1 MDAKK
6 QTSTGGLPFQE
17 MISEDMYYVDKTLL
31 IEDILKTDRRGVFLY
46 TRPRRFG
53 KTTNITMLDAYF
65 NLKYTDNT
73 WFDGLEISEHHEF
86 DSYRNA
92 FPVIYLSMKDLL
104 PVEGNCD
111 YRYFMERVS
120 KTLRDAFI
128 DFRYLMDSEK
138 VDASDKRLLESVINM
153 TASEPILVD
162 SVKDLCRML
171 KAHHSSNV
179 IVLIDE
185 YDRAITDTFDTDLQ
199 TQIIGFMSSFLS
211 SSLKDNRS
219 LQMAYITGVM
229 QVAKAGLFS
238 GLNSLSVNN
247 VSSTESDERFGFTER
262 EIRDMLEYYEHPEKF
277 DEVRDWYDGYRFGN
291 AEVYNPFSVM
301 NYISKKFV
309 PNSYW
314 SNSGSDRPLRWMLER
329 IDAASM
335 DVVTKIIDGG
345 SAESRIR
352 FDIRYN
358 DLRLLRGDDLYSLM
372 VMTGYLKSE
381 HVSDDIYRISIPNK
395 EVMTALD
402 RVISEFVPMNEELYS
417 RFCQAAVDGDAKT
430 MEDVLGFILD
440 GISYFDLRAENPY
453 EIVMVL
459 IMRGILRNYDVDT
472 QRRNGNGR
480 TDMILTPRREGAT
493 PMVIELKVADSQN
506 SLDSEA
512 SGAIRQIHEKRYYH
526 GMTGKVVLIGI
537 AFWGVV
543 PKVVTESL
551 IM

>member
-6 QTSTGGLPFQE
+6 QVSTGGLPFQE
-17 MISEDMYYVDKTLL
+17 IISEDMYYVDKTLL

-219 LQMAYITGVM
+219 LQMAYVTGVM
-229 QVAKAGLFS
+229 QVATAGIFS
-238 GLNSLSVNN
+238 GLNNLSVNN
-247 VSSTESDERFGFTER
+247 VSSTESDERFGFTEAEVR
-262 EIRDMLEYYEHPEKF
+262 GLLSYYGHPENF
-277 DEVRDWYDGYRFGN
+277 DEARVWYDGYRFGN
-291 AEVYNPFSVM
+291 AEVYNPFSLM
-301 NYISKKFV
+301 MYIQNEFR
-309 PNSYW
+309 PDSYW
-314 SNSGSDRPLRWMLER
+314 NNSG
-329 IDAASM
+329 
-335 DVVTKIIDGG
+335 
-345 SAESRIR
+345 
-352 FDIRYN
+352 
-358 DLRLLRGDDLYSLM
+358 
-372 VMTGYLKSE
+372 
-381 HVSDDIYRISIPNK
+381 
-395 EVMTALD
+395 
-402 RVISEFVPMNEELYS
+402 
-417 RFCQAAVDGDAKT
+417 
-430 MEDVLGFILD
+430 
-440 GISYFDLRAENPY
+440 
-453 EIVMVL
+453 
-459 IMRGILRNYDVDT
+459 RN
-472 QRRNGNGR
+472 
-480 TDMILTPRREGAT
+480 T
-493 PMVIELKVADSQN
+493 PMVWMLQRAGSIGLDTVAELINGHHAEVRLHPSMTYEELKMSN
-506 SLDSEA
+506 SEDL
-512 SGAIRQIHEKRYYH
+512 
-526 GMTGKVVLIGI
+526 
-537 AFWGVV
+537 F
-543 PKVVTESL
+543 SL
-551 IM
+551 SS

>member
-6 QTSTGGLPFQE
+6 QISTGGLPFQE

-31 IEDILKTDRRGVFLY
+31 IEDILNTDRRGVFQY

-65 NLKYTDNT
+65 NLKYADNT

-92 FPVIYLSMKDLL
+92 FPVICLSMKDLL
-104 PVEGNCD
+104 PVEGNCN

-120 KTLRDAFI
+120 KTLRDTFI

-138 VDASDKRLLESVINM
+138 VDASDKKLLESVINM

-440 GISYFDLRAENPY
+440 GISYFDLRAENSY

-472 QRRNGNGR
+472 QRRKGNGR

-512 SGAIRQIHEKRYYH
+512 HGAIRQIHEKRYYH

>member
-1 MDAKK
+1 
-6 QTSTGGLPFQE
+6 

-31 IEDILKTDRRGVFLY
+31 IEDILKTDCRGVFLY

-53 KTTNITMLDAYF
+53 KTTNITMLDAFF
-65 NLKYTDNT
+65 NLKYTDNR
-73 WFDGLEISEHHEF
+73 WFDNLEISEHHEF

-92 FPVIYLSMKDLL
+92 LPVIYLSMKDLL

-111 YRYFMERVS
+111 YGYFMERIS
-120 KTLRDAFI
+120 KTLRDTFI
-128 DFRYLMDSEK
+128 DFRYLLDSEK
-138 VDASDKRLLESVINM
+138 VDTRDKRLLESVINM

-162 SVKDLCRML
+162 SLKDLCRML
-171 KAHHSSNV
+171 KAHHGNNV
-179 IVLIDE
+179 VVLIDE
-185 YDRAITDTFDTDLQ
+185 YDRAITDAFDTDLQ

-211 SSLKDNRS
+211 SALKDNKS
-219 LQMAYITGVM
+219 LQMAYVTGVM
-229 QVAKAGLFS
+229 QVAKAGIFS
-238 GLNSLSVNN
+238 GLNNLNVNN

-262 EIRDMLEYYEHPEKF
+262 EIRDMLKYYGYPEKF

-314 SNSGSDRPLRWMLER
+314 SNSGSDRPLRWMLEG
-329 IDAASM
+329 IDASSM
-335 DVVTKIIDGG
+335 DVVTKLINGEKVQSFIH
-345 SAESRIR
+345 
-352 FDIRYN
+352 FDMRYS

-395 EVMTALD
+395 DVMTALD
-402 RVISEFVPMNEELYS
+402 RVISEFVPMSEELYS

-430 MEDVLGFILD
+430 MEDVLGFILN
-440 GISYFDLRAENPY
+440 GISYFDLRAENSY

-512 SGAIRQIHEKRYYH
+512 RGAIRQIHEKRYYH